1 MQATR
6 SFMPSKERQFVFS
19 ELSRNVESAC
29 FRLIEL
35 DLYTNEFIFFI
46 RTHVKGGKY
55 GRTYSRLIRLDC
67 FTRDIKLLINEC
79 NRNFNSVFTEG
90 LIYKKSGVHMLN
102 LLGKNQIPEDLFGLQ
117 NSKFQNEEYTN
128 VYREIKNKFGS
139 GGICFASSLESVLK
153 RKEEMRVRNSRDN
166 YIYDLPLPYLGVAT

>member
-1 MQATR
+1 
-6 SFMPSKERQFVFS
+6 
-19 ELSRNVESAC
+19 
-29 FRLIEL
+29 
-35 DLYTNEFIFFI
+35 
-46 RTHVKGGKY
+46 
-55 GRTYSRLIRLDC
+55 
-67 FTRDIKLLINEC
+67 
-79 NRNFNSVFTEG
+79 
-90 LIYKKSGVHMLN
+90 MLN